1 MRSERNCLSSLIN
14 LLSLCGSIATSRLK
28 QEDSLLQLLQLLQLL
43 SFPHL
48 QLCLRLSVLIRWW
61 WTSPPPTSPKRC
73 TWATCAPPSSGRACV
88 DSLSF
93 WVTTSS
99 GQFSHRS
106 LDLLMLDSHTEVN
119 SYSYRK

>member
-28 QEDSLLQLLQLLQLL
+28 QEDSLLQLFQLL
-43 SFPHL
+43 
-48 QLCLRLSVLIRWW
+48 LCLRLSVLIRWW